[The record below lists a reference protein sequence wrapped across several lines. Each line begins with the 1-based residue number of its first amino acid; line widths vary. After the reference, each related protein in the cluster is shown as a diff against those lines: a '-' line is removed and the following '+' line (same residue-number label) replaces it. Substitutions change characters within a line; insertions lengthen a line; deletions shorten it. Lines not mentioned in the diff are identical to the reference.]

1 MKTFALDQTTWDL
14 FLDTNGNWGI
24 AENPYSVAQDAS
36 TAMRTFLGEKI
47 FATDEGV
54 PYLEELLG
62 KAAPLQLVQSLMD
75 NEALRAPDSKSAST
89 EILESEGGKVTGETK
104 IKTIDGDTLTVS
116 T

>member
-1 MKTFALDQTTWDL
+1 MKTYILDQTTWDMI
-14 FLDTNGNWGI
+14 LDANGNWGV
-24 AENPYSVAQDAS
+24 ATNPYSVAQDAA

-62 KAAPLQLVQSLMD
+62 KSAPLQLVQSLMD
-75 NEALRAPDSKSAST
+75 KEALRAPDSETAST
-89 EILESEGGKVTGETK
+89 EILESVDGKVSGQTK
-104 IKTIDGDTLTVS
+104 ITIDGESLTVG

>member
-1 MKTFALDQTTWDL
+1 MKTLALDQTTWDL
-14 FLDTNGNWGI
+14 FLDANGNWGI
-24 AENPYSVAQDAS
+24 ASEPYQVAQDAS

-47 FATDEGV
+47 FATGEGV

-75 NEALRAPDSKSAST
+75 AEALRAPGSKSAST
-89 EILESEGGKVTGETK
+89 EIFESVDGKVSGGTK
-104 IKTIDGDTLTVS
+104 IITTTGDNLTVS